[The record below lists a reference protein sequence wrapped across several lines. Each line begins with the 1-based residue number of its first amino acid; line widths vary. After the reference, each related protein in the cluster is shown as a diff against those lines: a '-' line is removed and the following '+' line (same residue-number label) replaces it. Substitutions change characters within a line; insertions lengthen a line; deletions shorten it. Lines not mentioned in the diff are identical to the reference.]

1 MFGIVANLG
10 TLALFKYFNFFIDS
24 FIGLISNFGYE
35 LPYSSTRIVLP
46 VGISFYI
53 FLSLSYIIDVFRH
66 DLKADN
72 KISEVLLSVGFFP
85 IILAGPIQRPA
96 TLLPQIS
103 NRRVFDYNLAID
115 GLRQFLWGLFAKIV
129 IADNISVYTDNIFND
144 YSTYSGSSLVL
155 GATFYAVQIYADF
168 SGYSNMAIGTAKIL
182 GFRLMKNFEFPYFSR
197 DIREFWRKWHIS
209 LTTWFR
215 DYVFLP
221 LSASISAELK
231 KDRVLFIRTDQYIY
245 ITASLVT
252 WSLTGLWHGTYY
264 TFLIWGILNAV
275 ALIIYNLHIKRRRKI
290 LKKLEIKDSNKI
302 LAIVETFLTLTMVT
316 VFWIFFRSDSLGDA
330 FDYIGNMFSG
340 SLFSMPENVPFKNGL
355 LILVL
360 FTTEWL
366 QRTKEH
372 ALDLRSS
379 RVPAGIRW
387 LVYYT
392 LIFMVLW
399 HGDKS
404 NDFIYFQF

>member
-1 MFGIVANLG
+1 MV
-10 TLALFKYFNFFIDS
+10 
-24 FIGLISNFGYE
+24 
-35 LPYSSTRIVLP
+35 
-46 VGISFYI
+46 
-53 FLSLSYIIDVFRH
+53 
-66 DLKADN
+66 
-72 KISEVLLSVGFFP
+72 
-85 IILAGPIQRPA
+85 
-96 TLLPQIS
+96 
-103 NRRVFDYNLAID
+103 
-115 GLRQFLWGLFAKIV
+115 LRQFLWGLFAKIV
-129 IADNISVYTDNIFND
+129 IADNISVYTDNIFSE
-144 YSTYSGSSLVL
+144 YSTYNGSSLVL

-182 GFRLMKNFEFPYFSR
+182 GFRLMKNFDFPYFSR

-221 LSASISAELK
+221 LSSSITSELK
-231 KDRVLFIRTDQYIY
+231 KDRVLFIRTDQFVYIA
-245 ITASLVT
+245 ASFIT
-252 WSLTGLWHGTYY
+252 WSLTGLWHGADY

-275 ALIIYNLHIKRRRKI
+275 ALIIYNLHNKRRRKI

-302 LAIVETFLTLTMVT
+302 LAIGETFLTLIMVT
-316 VFWIFFRSDSLGDA
+316 VFWIFFRSDSLGNA

-360 FTTEWL
+360 FTMEWL
-366 QRTKEH
+366 QRSKEH

-387 LVYYT
+387 AVYYT
-392 LIFMVLW
+392 LISWYYGM
-399 HGDKS
+399 GINRRIS
-404 NDFIYFQF
+404 FISSSRY